1 MSSPQLAKLI
11 ALCEEISLAD
21 SAARRDTMKKFDG
34 ISGALAGFASELAAT
49 NSQARE
55 TVLVI
60 ANPSAFTT
68 AAANSNSIEIFD
80 KPPIASDLLAFAAGD
95 ELSNVEYLFARVIT
109 GKDFIQLR
117 GFSASDDAL
126 WSADIAALQNLY
138 QQVNAADIWQLIEIF
153 DAEPIVELAVQIAT
167 AMSRKT
173 PVIIDGTR
181 ALLAASIIFE
191 NSVAARSWL
200 FVVDVPKAA
209 AGEQIFRHRN
219 WISLTANQVATG
231 DGLSA
236 IAGISLARTAA
247 LLLRS

>member
-1 MSSPQLAKLI
+1 VSSPQLAKLI
-11 ALCEEISLAD
+11 GLCQDIALAD
-21 SAARRDTMKKFDG
+21 SAARRDTIKRFDG
-34 ISGALAGFASELAAT
+34 ISGALAEFAAELAAT

-60 ANPSAFTT
+60 AKPSAFAK
-68 AAANSNSIEIFD
+68 AAADSNSIEIFD
-80 KPPIASDLLAFAAGD
+80 KPPTASDLVAVAAGD
-95 ELSNVEYLFARVIT
+95 ELSNVEYLFARMIT

-117 GFSASDDAL
+117 GFSASDDQL
-126 WSADIAALQNLY
+126 WSAEVTALRNLY
-138 QQVNAADIWQLIEIF
+138 QQVSAADIWELIEIF
-153 DAEPIVELAVQIAT
+153 DGEPIVELAVQIAT
-167 AMSRKT
+167 ALSRKT
-173 PVIIDGTR
+173 PVIIDGSR

-200 FVVDVPKAA
+200 FVVDTPRSS
-209 AGEQIFRHRN
+209 AGGQIFKHRN